1 MDRVAIIGHKIQVDD
16 KIKVVYTDRSMTV
29 QKLDALLA
37 CMRAYLT
44 EYVYTQLIVLEAFTY
59 EIEDSVRKKEVF
71 KFEKKKLWNE
81 FKRSLVRQIKY
92 FNEVI
97 PEDFCEEFA
106 ATYYDNVRK
115 DLFKVRD
122 ELAGMLKRKKIT
134 DSLDGL
140 TANFIVMYN
149 MTSLALETYFS
160 ISTRIKEKTGVNL
173 EDAFMEYS
181 PYRVNE
187 YVYKLLQSLT
197 GADWNKYETVV
208 HSKKLRPLFAKVAE
222 GIFSPDNFQKA
233 TQNAMETLD
242 DETASQL
249 MGHLYSIDDV
259 MEGKHEEQIAL
270 IKEKS
275 QNN

>member
-1 MDRVAIIGHKIQVDD
+1 MDRVAIIGHKIQVDA
-16 KIKVVYTDRSMTV
+16 KIKIIYTDRSMTV
-29 QKLDALLA
+29 KKLDALLA

-59 EIEDSVRKKEVF
+59 EIEDSVRKKKVF

-81 FKRSLVRQIKY
+81 FKRSLVRQTKY

-173 EDAFMEYS
+173 EDVFMEYS

-222 GIFSPDNFQKA
+222 GIFSTENFQKA
-233 TQNAMETLD
+233 TKNAMETLD